1 MLAATTEEEEEE
13 EIMPYIHTLADIPE
27 HARPVGKLKVLSGA
41 QNMVFWGKLDA
52 GTSAP
57 RHSHPNEQITW
68 LVAGRLKTAIGD
80 APATEVAAGQIMVI
94 PAGVEHETWYLTD
107 CEIVEFF
114 SPPRTD
120 MFPTASAANPYAEGS

>member
-1 MLAATTEEEEEE
+1 
-13 EIMPYIHTLADIPE
+13 
-27 HARPVGKLKVLSGA
+27 
-41 QNMVFWGKLDA
+41 MVFWGRLDG

-68 LVAGRLKTAIGD
+68 LIKGRLKTAIGD
-80 APATEVAAGQIMVI
+80 EPETIVEAGQIMLI
-94 PAGVEHETWYLTD
+94 PAGVEHETWYLED

-120 MFPTASAANPYAEGS
+120 MFPAASADNPYAQGA

>member
-1 MLAATTEEEEEE
+1 MT
-13 EIMPYIHTLADIPE
+13 YIHTLADIPE
-27 HARPVGKLKVLSGA
+27 HVRPVGKLKVLSGT

-52 GTSAP
+52 GTMAP

-68 LVAGRLKTAIGD
+68 LLSGQLATTIGD
-80 APATEVAAGQIMVI
+80 EPYTIVEAGQIMVI
-94 PAGVEHETWYLTD
+94 PAGVSHETKYLTD

-120 MFPTASAANPYAEGS
+120 MFPEASARNPYATKR